1 MKRIVALL
9 LILILW
15 LILWYIDFFVDIGND
30 YIARIKFILLT
41 SGSTVSALIIKNSVK
56 VEINEQ

>member
-1 MKRIVALL
+1 MNSI
-9 LILILW
+9 IFMTYINC
-15 LILWYIDFFVDIGND
+15 IDFFVDIGND